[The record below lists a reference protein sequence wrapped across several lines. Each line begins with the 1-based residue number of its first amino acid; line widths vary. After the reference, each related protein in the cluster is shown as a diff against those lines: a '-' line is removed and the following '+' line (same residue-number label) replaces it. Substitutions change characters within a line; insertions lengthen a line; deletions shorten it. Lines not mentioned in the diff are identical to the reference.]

1 MHTIEI
7 PQKELIVDI
16 PSEWDECTSDQ
27 VHFMLEKAFQ
37 VINGTLS
44 LAEFRIQIFVL
55 FTGLKFGPGYYIKQR
70 LGYNTEINERIYL
83 LSEQLCGWIF
93 EKNEEDTFELSY
105 QTVINFFPILLN
117 KYHGPDDLLSDI
129 TLAEFKQAI
138 AMLNDYFEAKEDPER
153 ADLFLNYFIAT
164 LYRPKDKNGIKVP
177 FHSYVIEPILF
188 ELVEPWRK
196 QAIAIWFSYC
206 IKCLQEEDLVIQGID
221 VNFST
226 LFPSGST
233 NPTTHRKV
241 NLGWTGVVLDI
252 AESGVFGDASKTGQT
267 LLYDIL
273 IFLLKKHHDQ
283 SKQK

>member
-7 PQKELIVDI
+7 PQKDLIVEI
-16 PSEWDECTSDQ
+16 PSEWDECTSEQ
-27 VHFMLEKAFQ
+27 VHFILGKAFQ

-55 FTGLKFGPGYYIKQR
+55 FTGLKFGPGYHIKQR
-70 LGYNTEINERIYL
+70 LGYNAEINERIYL

-93 EKNEEDTFELSY
+93 EKNEQDGFELSY
-105 QTVINFFPILLN
+105 QTITNFFPVLLN
-117 KYHGPDDLLSDI
+117 KYHGPDDLLADI

-138 AMLNDYFEAKEDPER
+138 AMLNDYFETKEDPDR

-164 LYRPKDKNGIKVP
+164 LYRPKDKSGIKVP
-177 FHSYVIEPILF
+177 FHSYVVEPTLF
-188 ELVEPWRK
+188 ERVEPWRK

-221 VNFST
+221 VNFSA
-226 LFPSGST
+226 LFPSGKA
-233 NPTTHRKV
+233 NPTTHKRV
-241 NLGWTGVVLDI
+241 NLGWAGVVLDI
-252 AESGVFGDASKTGQT
+252 AESGVFGDASKTSQT

-273 IFLLKKHHDQ
+273 IFLLKKHNDQ